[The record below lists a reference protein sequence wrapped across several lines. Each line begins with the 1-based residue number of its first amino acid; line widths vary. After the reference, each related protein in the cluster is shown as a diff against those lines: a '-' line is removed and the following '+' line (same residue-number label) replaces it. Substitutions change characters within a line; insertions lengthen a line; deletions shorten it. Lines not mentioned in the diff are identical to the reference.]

1 MDVLLFVAKH
11 WHDILVVILLI
22 ASAITAINQWIKKN
36 GPILQNMSVQEKI
49 AYITRLLTNL
59 TPIALVLVTDAEV
72 QFGGGTG
79 QLKRSYVIDE
89 LYKRIPDEYK
99 KYITEDNL
107 DSIINK
113 ALEQAEKLWT
123 DNPNINKI
131 VYGTQIPTFDI
142 KEPETYIGGYTSA
155 SSSNA
160 ARGRV

>member
-1 MDVLLFVAKH
+1 MQVLLFIANH

-22 ASAITAINQWIKKN
+22 ASIITGISKWTAKH
-36 GPILQNMSVQEKI
+36 GPIFEKMSLGEKM

-59 TPIALVLVTDAEV
+59 VPIALVLVTDAEI

-79 QLKRSYVIDE
+79 PLKRSYVIDE

-113 ALEQAEKLWT
+113 ALEEAERLWANNPRINMMVT
-123 DNPNINKI
+123 DH
-131 VYGTQIPTFDI
+131 TQ
-142 KEPETYIGGYTSA
+142 
-155 SSSNA
+155 
-160 ARGRV
+160 R